1 MAGPSKGKRPTLKD
15 VAAHVGVHYS
25 TVSRALDPTT
35 AHRITDEVRSRIL
48 AAVAELNYRHNVAA
62 ATLRTHSSK
71 TIGIIVPDITN
82 SLFGPII
89 KGIDSIS
96 TQHGYVALIGDT
108 DNSPEKEGKL
118 ISTFLSRGIEGLIV
132 ASALRE
138 DEVVS
143 AVAHDGTPIVTVNS
157 HVDDDT
163 VSSVSYNV
171 RPSIG
176 ALVKHLTELGHK
188 RIAFISGPSS
198 WSTAEERLAAYRY
211 WIDRVKAVSA
221 DDLIVYSKEYREE
234 EGARCAEELLR
245 SGVPFTALMAAND
258 LLAFGA
264 LKTLQR
270 HGLQCP
276 NDISVTGFNDIP
288 MAERWSPPLT
298 TVRVDPFQ
306 AGKAAA
312 EILFADMKVSPEER
326 LPKHVLLPASM
337 VVRGSTAKVPSSQKL
352 KTARSDERM

>member
-1 MAGPSKGKRPTLKD
+1 MTGHAKGKRPTLKD

-25 TVSRALDPTT
+25 TVSRALDPAT
-35 AHRITDEVRSRIL
+35 AHRITDEVRTRIH

-62 ATLRTHSSK
+62 ATLRTQSSK

-96 TQHGYVALIGDT
+96 SQHGYVALIGDT
-108 DNSPEKEGKL
+108 DNSPEKEEKL
-118 ISTFLSRGIEGLIV
+118 ISTFLARGIEGLIV

-176 ALVKHLTELGHK
+176 ALVKHLAELGHR

-211 WIDRVKAVSA
+211 WIDRVKAVAS
-221 DDLIVYSKEYREE
+221 DDLVIYSREYREE
-234 EGARCAEELLR
+234 EGVRCAEELLQ
-245 SGVPFTALMAAND
+245 SGVHFTALMAAND

-276 NDISVTGFNDIP
+276 GDISVTGFNDIP

-298 TVRVDPFQ
+298 TVKVDPFQ

-312 EILFADMKVSPEER
+312 EILFADIKIAPEER

-337 VVRGSTAKVPSSQKL
+337 VVRGSTAAPSSRKARKATP
-352 KTARSDERM
+352 KTPV